1 MATTDQTPLNGFTA
15 RYRPWSTEDE
25 TAAQDMRAAGKTL
38 AEIGEALDRSTT
50 SVDACLR
57 RLETRRNLQLKPK
70 RLANRH
76 CLCCRKPFVSE
87 GAHNRLC
94 GDCRTRNISPYAP

>member
-1 MATTDQTPLNGFTA
+1 MGHIDITPLKGFTA
-15 RYRPWSTEDE
+15 RYRAWSPEE
-25 TAAQDMRAAGKTL
+25 EAAAKAMRADGKTL
-38 AEIGEALDRSTT
+38 AAIGEALDRSLT
-50 SVDACLR
+50 SVKSCLR
-57 RLETRRNLQLKPK
+57 RLETRCSLKLK
-70 RLANRH
+70 QKKVANRS